1 MVTPT
6 PLPTLKRF
14 GFYMLYVVCDLFIGQ
29 IPVRGRQTRMI
40 RLRNPWGNEQEWL
53 GAWSDK
59 SKEWKMLSNDERK
72 EYGITFAN
80 DGEFW

>member
-1 MVTPT
+1 
-6 PLPTLKRF
+6 
-14 GFYMLYVVCDLFIGQ
+14 
-29 IPVRGRQTRMI
+29 MI

-59 SKEWKMLSNDERK
+59 SKEWKMLSDDERK
-72 EYGITFAN
+72 EYGITFAY